1 MISRIEDAIV
11 NHIQAAAASAPGLGY
26 RIPTVASY
34 GGELDDDLAQVVRS
48 FPAVWV
54 AYAGGGKPKPYSAS
68 HGKWVVPAT
77 FAVMV
82 GARNVRGER
91 STRHGLKVGGQVVE
105 VGAYQML
112 ADISLLLLNQDF
124 GLSIKELVPGATKTL
139 YNTKL
144 NGQALAVFAR
154 EWHTEFIEEQ
164 PRAPIDPTDPDWLR
178 LGINYHLAP
187 DDGKADASDTVT
199 LKP

>member
-1 MISRIEDAIV
+1 MIASIEDAIID
-11 NHIQAAAASAPGLGY
+11 HIKAAASATPGLGY
-26 RIPTVASY
+26 KLLTVASY
-34 GGELDDDLAQVVRS
+34 GGELDDDIAQVVRS

-54 AYAGGGKPKPYSAS
+54 TYAGSGKPRPYSTER
-68 HGKWVVPAT
+68 GKWIVPCT

-82 GARNVRGER
+82 GARNLRGER
-91 STRHGLKVGGQVVE
+91 STRHGLKVNGVIKE

-112 ADISLLLLNQDF
+112 KDIGLLLINQDF
-124 GLSIKELVPGATKTL
+124 GLAIKNLVPGATKTL

-154 EWHTEFIEEQ
+154 EWHTEFVEEQ
-164 PRAPIDPTDPDWLR
+164 PRKPIDPTDPTWLK
-178 LGINYHLAP
+178 LGINYYLAP

-199 LKP
+199 LNP

>member
-1 MISRIEDAIV
+1 MIAEIEDAIIA
-11 NHIQAAAASAPGLGY
+11 HIQTAAAATPGLGY
-26 RIPTVASY
+26 RLPTVASY

-54 AYAGGGKPKPYSAS
+54 TYAGSGKPRPYGTSRT
-68 HGKWVVPAT
+68 KWIVPCT

-82 GARNVRGER
+82 GSRNVRGER
-91 STRHGLKVGGQVVE
+91 STRHGLKVNGQIIE

-112 ADISLLLLNQDF
+112 KDLGLLLLNQDF
-124 GLSIKELVPGATKTL
+124 GLAIKNLSPGATKTL
-139 YNTKL
+139 YNTRL

-154 EWHTEFIEEQ
+154 EWHTEFVEEQ
-164 PRAPIDPTDPDWLR
+164 PRVPIDLADPDWLR

-187 DDGKADASDTVT
+187 DDGNSDASDTVT
-199 LKP
+199 LNP

>member
-1 MISRIEDAIV
+1 MIAEIEDAIV
-11 NHIQAAAASAPGLGY
+11 NQIKTAAGATPGLGY
-26 RIPTVASY
+26 KLPNVASY

-54 AYAGGGKPKPYSAS
+54 TYAGSGKPRPHSTERK
-68 HGKWVVPAT
+68 KWYVPAT

-91 STRHGLKVGGQVVE
+91 STRHGLKVGAQIVE

-112 ADISLLLLNQDF
+112 KDIGLLLINQDF
-124 GLSIKELVPGATKTL
+124 GLSISRLVPGATKSL

-144 NGQALAVFAR
+144 NGQALAVFVR
-154 EWHTEFIEEQ
+154 EWHTGFIEEQ
-164 PRAPIDPTDPDWLR
+164 PRVPLDVTDPDWLS
-178 LGINYHLAP
+178 LGINYYLAP
-187 DDGKADASDTVT
+187 DDGNADASDTVT
-199 LKP
+199 LNP

>member
-1 MISRIEDAIV
+1 MIAETEDAII
-11 NHIQAAAASAPGLGY
+11 NQIKSAAAATPGLGY
-26 RIPTVASY
+26 KLPNVASY
-34 GGELDDDLAQVVRS
+34 GGELDDGLAEVVRA

-54 AYAGGGKPKPYSAS
+54 TYAGSGKPRPYGTE
-68 HGKWVVPAT
+68 GKKWYVPAT

-91 STRHGLKVGGQVVE
+91 STRHGVKVGAQITE
-105 VGAYQML
+105 VGVYQML
-112 ADISLLLLNQDF
+112 KDIGLLLINQDF
-124 GLSIKELVPGATKTL
+124 GLAISRLVPGATKTL

-154 EWHTEFIEEQ
+154 EFHTGFIEAQ
-164 PRAPIDPTDPDWLR
+164 PRVPINVTDPDWLR
-178 LGINYHLAP
+178 LGINYYLAP

-199 LKP
+199 LNP